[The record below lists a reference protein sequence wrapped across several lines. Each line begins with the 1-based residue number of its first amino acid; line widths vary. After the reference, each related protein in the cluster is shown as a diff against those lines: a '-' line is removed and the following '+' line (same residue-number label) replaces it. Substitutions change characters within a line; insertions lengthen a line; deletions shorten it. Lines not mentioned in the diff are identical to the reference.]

1 MPQPKLEKSS
11 TKIYSYQSDSPLQ
24 LQDITSATITAN
36 QTSLSTKF
44 CIVKGNY
51 RSLLGRQTAIALDL
65 LRVGPP
71 KVTAAMN
78 VPSDNIQPST
88 QEIINKFQTV
98 FQGKGLLKNFQ
109 LQLHIES
116 TIVPVQQ
123 PIRRV
128 PYYTREKIST
138 ELSRLLQ
145 LDITEKVDGPTTWL
159 SSIVVVPKS
168 SGKTRLCLDMWL
180 ANKAII
186 RENPIIPKIKDI

>member
-1 MPQPKLEKSS
+1 M
-11 TKIYSYQSDSPLQ
+11 
-24 LQDITSATITAN
+24 
-36 QTSLSTKF
+36 
-44 CIVKGNY
+44 
-51 RSLLGRQTAIALDL
+51 
-65 LRVGPP
+65 GPP

-128 PYYTREKIST
+128 QYYTREKIST